1 MNLEELRLDLD
12 GAEEGIW
19 FPFGED
25 CDIRIARW
33 GNKSHQKV
41 LKKLDEKHGRK
52 IRAGAINDET
62 ARQIMQEQWPSIV
75 KDWRGLYLKGE
86 DLNYSPDAVR
96 DLARNPQYEAF
107 FARIERIAKAEE
119 NYRVENIAEMGED

>member
-1 MNLEELRLDLD
+1 MNLEELKLDLD

-33 GNKSHQKV
+33 GNKHHQKV
-41 LKKLDEKHGRK
+41 IKKLDEKYGRK
-52 IRAGAINDET
+52 IRAGAINDES
-62 ARQIMQEQWPSIV
+62 ARQIMKEQWPTII
-75 KDWRGLYLKGE
+75 KDWRGLCLGGDE
-86 DLNYSPDAVR
+86 LHYSPEAVK
-96 DLARNPQYEAF
+96 DLAVNEQYEAF

-119 NYRVENIAEMGED
+119 NYRLENVAEMGED